1 MQDTTGETKEPPIF
15 VPECC
20 TLTRYL
26 KTLLKKLYIE
36 STLNIAIPN
45 AFNMTFRI
53 TLSILLFSSTV
64 FAATYTTPNTGVD
77 WTMNDLV
84 ANSNGTVTGSFPNYA
99 VLDSVIIAPNDRL
112 TIQAGSVL
120 TFTQNGFV
128 VRGKLLAIGTASAR
142 IVFTGATPTPASWR
156 NIRIEDSAV
165 DSACIFRHCV
175 IEYSTGGIACIS
187 SSPTIEF
194 STLRFNGSLTLVGGS
209 TAIQC
214 FNSNAIIRHDSL
226 YNNSQNTI
234 TISNTSNPI
243 IEHNYIAN
251 NNVRNQSP
259 VNPITISFQGNN
271 NPIVRFNEIHSAD
284 IPSPVRAGG
293 ISVGLGSNTT
303 VQNPLIEF
311 NYIHDCAFGI
321 VIAGSTQCIVRNNR
335 IEDNTR
341 NPNPLQ
347 AGSGIN
353 VNSSGSAVAAPI
365 ITGNFIKGNL
375 WGVTI
380 QGTAQPN
387 LGDLSNSSLD
397 DDGRNTFIDNLQ
409 GTTNYALYNNTSNA
423 VRAQNNFWG
432 TTDLALI
439 QQQIWGVGDVQ
450 NPPSV
455 TFQPFAPGDISLPV
469 ELIEFKARKIQ
480 GGVLLSWITASEQ
493 NNSGFEVQR
502 RSENRDVG
510 GEEWQVLGFVS
521 GNGTTTAA
529 QSYSFLDNSASGKVQ
544 YRLKQIDFD
553 GRFEYSTVIELEAGA
568 PTQFMLEQNYPNPFN
583 PTTTITYILP
593 VASDVRLEIF
603 DMLGRKVATLLS
615 EKQSAGTHTYTL
627 NASGFS
633 SGAYFYRISAGT
645 FTQTKKMMLVK

>member
-1 MQDTTGETKEPPIF
+1 MSLRL
-15 VPECC
+15 
-20 TLTRYL
+20 TLFL
-26 KTLLKKLYIE
+26 
-36 STLNIAIPN
+36 
-45 AFNMTFRI
+45 
-53 TLSILLFSSTV
+53 LLFSSPA

-84 ANSNGTVTGSFPNYA
+84 ANSNGTVTGTFPNYA

-112 TIQAGSVL
+112 TIQPGSVL

-128 VRGKLLAIGTASAR
+128 VRGKLLAIGTPSAR
-142 IVFTGATPTPASWR
+142 IVFTGATPTPGSWR
-156 NIRIEDSAV
+156 NIRIEDSAI

-175 IEYSTGGIACIS
+175 IEYATGGIACIS

-194 STLRFNGSLTLVGGS
+194 STLRFNGSLTTVGGS

-226 YNNSQNTI
+226 YNNSQSTI
-234 TISNTSNPI
+234 TISSTSNPI

-271 NPIVRFNEIHSAD
+271 SPIIRFNEIHSAD
-284 IPSPVRAGG
+284 IPPPVRAGG

-321 VIAGSTQCIVRNNR
+321 VIAGATQCIVRNNR
-335 IEDNTR
+335 LENNTR

-353 VNSSGSAVAAPI
+353 VNSSGSAIAAPI

-387 LGDLSNSSLD
+387 LGDLSNSNPD

-409 GTTNYALYNNTSNA
+409 GTTNYALYNNTSNTI
-423 VRAQNNFWG
+423 RAQNNFWG

-439 QQQIWGVGDVQ
+439 QQRIWGAGDIQ

-455 TFQPFAPGDISLPV
+455 IFQPFALGDISLPV
-469 ELIEFKARKIQ
+469 ELVEFSARKINV
-480 GGVLLSWITASEQ
+480 GILLSWQTASER
-493 NNSGFEVQR
+493 NNRGFEVQR
-502 RSENRDVG
+502 KSKEQGASN
-510 GEEWQVLGFVS
+510 EAWQVVGFVR
-521 GNGTTTAA
+521 GNGTTTEA
-529 QSYSFLDNSASGKVQ
+529 QSYSFLDKAASGVVQ

-553 GRFEYSTVIELEAGA
+553 GKFEYSHTIEVDAGM
-568 PTQFMLEQNYPNPFN
+568 PTQFVLEQNYPNPFN
-583 PTTTITYILP
+583 PTTTISYQLP
-593 VASDVRLEIF
+593 ITIDVSLKIYDVLGKEI
-603 DMLGRKVATLLS
+603 ATLVNARQ
-615 EKQSAGTHTYTL
+615 EAGSYYYNF
-627 NASGFS
+627 NASTLS
-633 SGAYFYRISAGT
+633 SGIYFYRLQAGNLIS
-645 FTQTKKMMLVK
+645 TKKMILVK

>member
-1 MQDTTGETKEPPIF
+1 MSL
-15 VPECC
+15 CL
-20 TLTRYL
+20 TLFL
-26 KTLLKKLYIE
+26 
-36 STLNIAIPN
+36 
-45 AFNMTFRI
+45 
-53 TLSILLFSSTV
+53 LLFSSSA

-84 ANSNGTVTGSFPNYA
+84 ANSNGTVTGTFPNYS

-112 TIQAGSVL
+112 TIQAGSIL

-128 VRGKLLAIGTASAR
+128 VRGKMLAIGTPSAR
-142 IVFTGATPTPASWR
+142 IVFTGATPTPGSWR
-156 NIRIEDSAV
+156 NIRIEDSAI
-165 DSACIFRHCV
+165 DSACIFRHCI
-175 IEYSTGGIACIS
+175 IEYSTGGLACIS

-194 STLRFNGSLTLVGGS
+194 STLRFNGSLTTVGGS

-226 YNNSQNTI
+226 YNNSQSTI

-243 IEHNYIAN
+243 IEHNYISN

-271 NPIVRFNEIHSAD
+271 SPIIRFNEIHSAD
-284 IPSPVRAGG
+284 IPQPVRAGG

-321 VIAGSTQCIVRNNR
+321 VIAGATQCIVRNNR
-335 IEDNTR
+335 LENNTR

-353 VNSSGSAVAAPI
+353 INSSGSAVAAPI

-387 LGDLSNSSLD
+387 LGDLSNSNPD

-409 GTTNYALYNNTSNA
+409 GTTNYALYNNTINT

-439 QQQIWGVGDVQ
+439 QQRIWGAGDIQ

-455 TFQPFAPGDISLPV
+455 VFQPFALGDISLPV
-469 ELIEFKARKIQ
+469 ELVEFSARQTIS
-480 GGVLLSWITASEQ
+480 GTLLSWKTLSEQ

-502 RSENRDVG
+502 RSKNREASN
-510 GEEWQVLGFVS
+510 EEWKILGFVR
-521 GNGTTTAA
+521 GNGTTTEA
-529 QSYSFLDNSASGKVQ
+529 QSYSFLDKAASGVVQ

-553 GRFEYSTVIELEAGA
+553 GKFEYSNVIEVNAGV
-568 PTQFMLEQNYPNPFN
+568 PTQFVLEQNYPNPFN
-583 PTTTITYILP
+583 PTTTITYSLP
-593 VASDVRLEIF
+593 IASVVRLEIF
-603 DMLGRKVATLLS
+603 DMLGQKIATLVS
-615 EKQSAGTHTYTL
+615 AKQEAGAYTYTL
-627 NASGFS
+627 NASTLS
-633 SGAYFYRISAGT
+633 SGVYFYRLQAGA
-645 FTQTKKMMLVK
+645 FSQTKKMMLVK

>member
-1 MQDTTGETKEPPIF
+1 MSLRL
-15 VPECC
+15 
-20 TLTRYL
+20 TLFL
-26 KTLLKKLYIE
+26 
-36 STLNIAIPN
+36 
-45 AFNMTFRI
+45 
-53 TLSILLFSSTV
+53 LLFSSPA
-64 FAATYTTPNTGVD
+64 FATTYTTPNTGVD

-84 ANSNGTVTGSFPNYA
+84 ANSNGTVTGTFPNYS

-112 TIQAGSVL
+112 TIQAGSIL

-128 VRGKLLAIGTASAR
+128 VRGKLLAIGTPSAR
-142 IVFTGATPTPASWR
+142 IVFTGATPTPGSWR
-156 NIRIEDSAV
+156 NIRIEDSAI

-194 STLRFNGSLTLVGGS
+194 STLRFNGSLTTVGGS

-214 FNSNAIIRHDSL
+214 FNSDAIIRHDSL
-226 YNNSQNTI
+226 YNNSQSTI

-271 NPIVRFNEIHSAD
+271 SPIIRFNEIHSAD
-284 IPSPVRAGG
+284 IPQPVRAGG

-321 VIAGSTQCIVRNNR
+321 VIAGATQCIVRNNR
-335 IEDNTR
+335 LENNTR
-341 NPNPLQ
+341 NPNPFQ

-387 LGDLSNSSLD
+387 LGDLSNSNPD

-409 GTTNYALYNNTSNA
+409 GTTNYALYNNTSNTI
-423 VRAQNNFWG
+423 RAQNNFWG

-439 QQQIWGVGDVQ
+439 QQRIWGAGDIQ

-455 TFQPFAPGDISLPV
+455 IFQPFALGDISLPV
-469 ELIEFKARKIQ
+469 ELVEFSARKINV
-480 GGVLLSWITASEQ
+480 GVLLSWKTLSEQ

-502 RSENRDVG
+502 RSEKREAGN
-510 GEEWQVLGFVS
+510 EEWEILGFVR
-521 GNGTTTAA
+521 GNGTTTEV
-529 QSYSFLDNSASGKVQ
+529 QSYSFLDKAASGVVQ
-544 YRLKQIDFD
+544 YRLKQVDFD
-553 GRFEYSTVIELEAGA
+553 GKFEYSNAIEVNAGS
-568 PTQFMLEQNYPNPFN
+568 PTQFVLEQNYPNPFN
-583 PTTTITYILP
+583 PTTTITYSIP
-593 VASDVRLEIF
+593 VASTVKLEVF
-603 DMLGRKVATLLS
+603 DMLGKKVATLVS
-615 EKQSAGTHTYTL
+615 AKQEAGTYTYTL
-627 NASGFS
+627 NASTLS
-633 SGAYFYRISAGT
+633 SGVYFYRLQAGA
-645 FTQTKKMMLVK
+645 FLQTKKMVLVK

>member
-1 MQDTTGETKEPPIF
+1 MLISKS
-15 VPECC
+15 
-20 TLTRYL
+20 LM
-26 KTLLKKLYIE
+26 KKLYIE
-36 STLNIAIPN
+36 SILNTKPLTAFSMNLRFTL
-45 AFNMTFRI
+45 F
-53 TLSILLFSSTV
+53 LLLFSPAV
-64 FAATYTTPNTGVD
+64 FASPYTTPNTGVD

-99 VLDSVIIAPNDRL
+99 ILDSVIIAPNDRL
-112 TIQAGSVL
+112 TIQPGSTL

-128 VRGKLLAIGTASAR
+128 VRGKILAIGTPSAR
-142 IVFTGATPTPASWR
+142 IVFTGATPTPGIWR

-165 DSACIFRHCV
+165 DSACIFRYCV

-194 STLRFNGSLTLVGGS
+194 STLRFNGSLTTVGGS

-271 NPIVRFNEIHSAD
+271 NPIIRFNEIHSAD
-284 IPSPVRAGG
+284 IPPPVRAGG

-321 VIAGSTQCIVRNNR
+321 VVAGATQCIVRNNR
-335 IEDNTR
+335 IENNTR

-387 LGDLSNSSLD
+387 LGDLSNSTPD

-409 GTTNYALYNNTSNA
+409 GTTNYALYNNTPNII
-423 VRAQNNFWG
+423 RAQNNFWG

-439 QQQIWGVGDVQ
+439 QQRIWGQGDVQ
-450 NPPSV
+450 NPPTV
-455 TFQPFAPGDISLPV
+455 IYQPFALGDISLPV
-469 ELIEFKARKIQ
+469 ELAQFVARKIQ
-480 GGVLLSWITASEQ
+480 GSVWLSWKTISEL
-493 NNSGFEVQR
+493 NNAGFEVQR
-502 RSENRDVG
+502 RSLNR
-510 GEEWQVLGFVS
+510 EAKSHEWQALGFVH
-521 GNGTTTAA
+521 GRGTTTEP
-529 QSYSFLDNSASGKVQ
+529 QSYSFLDNSASGVVQ
-544 YRLKQIDFD
+544 YRLKQVDFN
-553 GRFEYSTVIELEAGA
+553 GKFEYSNVIEIDAGT
-568 PTQFMLEQNYPNPFN
+568 PTAFVLEQNYPNPFN
-583 PTTTITYILP
+583 PTTVLTYTLP
-593 VASDVRLEIF
+593 VASDVRLEVF
-603 DMLGRKVATLLS
+603 DVLQRKVATLVS

-633 SGAYFYRISAGT
+633 SGVYFYRLQAGN
-645 FTQTKKMMLVK
+645 FSSTKKMVLIK

>member
-1 MQDTTGETKEPPIF
+1 MLF
-15 VPECC
+15 
-20 TLTRYL
+20 L
-26 KTLLKKLYIE
+26 
-36 STLNIAIPN
+36 
-45 AFNMTFRI
+45 
-53 TLSILLFSSTV
+53 LLFSSPA

-84 ANSNGTVTGSFPNYA
+84 VNSNGTVTGAFPNYS

-120 TFTQNGFV
+120 TFTQNGLV
-128 VRGKLLAIGTASAR
+128 VRGKILAIGTASAR
-142 IVFTGATPTPASWR
+142 IVFTGSTPTPGSWR
-156 NIRIEDSAV
+156 NIRIEDSAI
-165 DSACIFRHCV
+165 DSACIFRHCI
-175 IEYSTGGIACIS
+175 IEYATGGIACIS

-194 STLRFNGSLTLVGGS
+194 STLRFNGSLTIVGGS

-226 YNNSQNTI
+226 YNNSQNAI
-234 TISNTSNPI
+234 TISNSSNPV

-271 NPIVRFNEIHSAD
+271 NPVIRFNEIHSAD
-284 IPSPVRAGG
+284 IPQPVRAGG

-321 VIAGSTQCIVRNNR
+321 VIAGATQCIVRNNR
-335 IEDNTR
+335 IENNTR

-353 VNSSGSAVAAPI
+353 VNSSGSAIAAPI

-387 LGDLSNSSLD
+387 LGDLSNSNPD

-409 GTTNYALYNNTSNA
+409 GTTNYALYNNTTNV

-439 QQQIWGVGDVQ
+439 QQRIWGAGDIQ

-455 TFQPFAPGDISLPV
+455 VFQPFALGDVSLPV
-469 ELIEFKARKIQ
+469 ELVEFSARKTTNGI
-480 GGVLLSWITASEQ
+480 LLSWKTLSEQ
-493 NNSGFEVQR
+493 NNRGFEVQR
-502 RSENRDVG
+502 RSQNR
-510 GEEWQVLGFVS
+510 EASNKEWEILGFVR
-521 GNGTTTAA
+521 GNGTTTEA
-529 QSYSFLDNSASGKVQ
+529 QSYSFLDKTASGVVQ

-553 GRFEYSTVIELEAGA
+553 GKFEYSNIIEASAGLPKMFA
-568 PTQFMLEQNYPNPFN
+568 LEQNYPNPFN
-583 PTTTITYILP
+583 PTTVIAYQLP
-593 VASDVRLEIF
+593 VASDVSLKVYDILGKEVA
-603 DMLGRKVATLLS
+603 MLINGRQ
-615 EKQSAGTHTYTL
+615 EAGSYSFNF
-627 NASGFS
+627 NASALS
-633 SGAYFYRISAGT
+633 SGVYFYRLQAHSSGWPASN
-645 FTQTKKMMLVK
+645 FVQTKKMMLVK

>member
-1 MQDTTGETKEPPIF
+1 MRHLAFITTF
-15 VPECC
+15 
-20 TLTRYL
+20 
-26 KTLLKKLYIE
+26 
-36 STLNIAIPN
+36 
-45 AFNMTFRI
+45 
-53 TLSILLFSSTV
+53 LLFASPLFS
-64 FAATYTTPNTGVD
+64 APYTTPNTGVD
-77 WTMNDLV
+77 WTMSDLV
-84 ANSNGTVTGSFPNYA
+84 SNSNGTVTGTFPNYSI
-99 VLDSVIIAPNDRL
+99 LDSVIIAPNDRL
-112 TIQAGSVL
+112 SIPAGSIL

-128 VRGKLLAIGTASAR
+128 VRGKLLAIGTPTSR
-142 IVFTGATPTPASWR
+142 IVFTGATSSPGSWR

-175 IEYSTGGIACIS
+175 LEYSTGGIACIS

-234 TISNTSNPI
+234 TISNNSNPI

-271 NPIVRFNEIHSAD
+271 NPIIRFNEIHSAD
-284 IPSPVRAGG
+284 IPQPVRAGG

-321 VIAGSTQCIVRNNR
+321 VIAGATPCIVRNNR
-335 IEDNTR
+335 IENNTR

-353 VNSSGSAVAAPI
+353 VNSSGSAIAAPI

-387 LGDLSNSSLD
+387 LGDLSNSTPD

-409 GTTNYALYNNTSNA
+409 GTTNYALYNNTSNTI
-423 VRAQNNFWG
+423 RAQNNFWG

-439 QQQIWGVGDVQ
+439 QQRIWGAGDIQ
-450 NPPSV
+450 NPPTV
-455 TFQPFAPGDISLPV
+455 IFTPFALGDISLPV
-469 ELIEFKARKIQ
+469 ELVEFLGRKTNNGI
-480 GGVLLSWITASEQ
+480 LLSWKTASEL
-493 NNSGFEVQR
+493 NNAGFEVQR
-502 RSENRDVG
+502 RSENRG
-510 GEEWQVLGFVS
+510 ASNEAWQVLGFVR
-521 GNGTTTAA
+521 GRGTTSDA
-529 QSYSFLDNSASGKVQ
+529 QSYSFLDKTASGNVQ
-544 YRLKQIDFD
+544 YRLKQVDFD
-553 GRFEYSTVIELEAGA
+553 GRFTHSAVIEVDAGTPKA
-568 PTQFMLEQNYPNPFN
+568 FVLEQNYPNPFN
-583 PTTTITYILP
+583 PTTTFKYQLP
-593 VASDVRLEIF
+593 VASHVKLEIF
-603 DMLGRKVATLLS
+603 DVLGKKVATLVN
-615 EKQSAGTHTYTL
+615 EAQSAGTRRVVF

-633 SGAYFYRISAGT
+633 SGVYFYRLQAGN
-645 FTQTKKMMLVK
+645 FSSTQKMMLLK

>member
-1 MQDTTGETKEPPIF
+1 M
-15 VPECC
+15 
-20 TLTRYL
+20 R
-26 KTLLKKLYIE
+26 LLVFT
-36 STLNIAIPN
+36 ST
-45 AFNMTFRI
+45 F
-53 TLSILLFSSTV
+53 LLFASHLFS
-64 FAATYTTPNTGVD
+64 ATYTTPNTGVD
-77 WTMNDLV
+77 WTMSDLV
-84 ANSNGTVTGSFPNYA
+84 SNSNGTVTGTFPNYNI
-99 VLDSVIIAPNDRL
+99 LDSVIIAPNDRL
-112 TIQAGSVL
+112 SIPAGSIL
-120 TFTQNGFV
+120 TFTLNGIV
-128 VRGKLLAIGTASAR
+128 VRGKLLAIGTPTSR

-156 NIRIEDSAV
+156 NIRIEDSAI
-165 DSACIFRHCV
+165 DTACIFRHCI

-194 STLRFNGSLTLVGGS
+194 STLRFNGSLTVVGGS

-234 TISNTSNPI
+234 TISNNSNPI

-271 NPIVRFNEIHSAD
+271 NPIIRFNEIHSAD
-284 IPSPVRAGG
+284 IPQPVRAGG

-321 VIAGSTQCIVRNNR
+321 VIAGATQCVVRNNR
-335 IEDNTR
+335 IENNTR

-387 LGDLSNSSLD
+387 LGDLSNTNPD

-409 GTTNYALYNNTSNA
+409 GITNYALYNNTSNTI
-423 VRAQNNFWG
+423 RAQNNFWG

-439 QQQIWGVGDVQ
+439 QERIWGAGDVQ
-450 NPPSV
+450 NPPTV
-455 TFQPFAPGDISLPV
+455 IFTPFALGDISLPV
-469 ELIEFKARKIQ
+469 ELVEFLGRKTHNAI
-480 GGVLLSWITASEQ
+480 LLSWKTASEL
-493 NNSGFEVQR
+493 NNAGFEVQR
-502 RSENRDVG
+502 RSENHRASA
-510 GEEWQVLGFVS
+510 EWQVLGFIR
-521 GNGTTTAA
+521 GRGTTTDM
-529 QSYSFLDNSASGKVQ
+529 QSYSFLDKTASGKVQ

-553 GRFEYSTVIELEAGA
+553 GRFTYSAVIEVDAGT
-568 PTQFMLEQNYPNPFN
+568 PKEFVLEQNYPNPFN
-583 PTTTITYILP
+583 PTTTFTYQLP
-593 VASDVRLEIF
+593 VASLVKLEVFDV
-603 DMLGRKVATLLS
+603 LGRKVATLVN
-615 EKQSAGTHTYTL
+615 EAQSAGTHRVVF

-633 SGAYFYRISAGT
+633 SGVYFYRLQAGN
-645 FTQTKKMMLVK
+645 FSSTQKMMLLK